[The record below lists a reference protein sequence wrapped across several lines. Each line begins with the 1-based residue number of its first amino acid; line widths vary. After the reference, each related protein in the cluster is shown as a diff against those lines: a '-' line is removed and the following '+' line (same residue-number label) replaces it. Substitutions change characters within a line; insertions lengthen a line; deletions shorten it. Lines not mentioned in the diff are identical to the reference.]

1 MSDTTAGPAEL
12 VFTRVFEAP
21 RELVFQCMTQPEHLT
36 HFWGPAGTSAPIEHI
51 TVDARPGGP
60 FETVMIND
68 ADGSRY
74 PTRAVFDEVV
84 EPERLVWTESHSG
97 MTVTVTFTDLG
108 ARTGVEIRQVQR
120 AGAVPVPGGPGRL
133 PHLAGPL
140 RPLPRGP
147 HRRPRRP
154 ARGAAMTAAGARPPT
169 SPG

>member
-1 MSDTTAGPAEL
+1 MSNSAAGPAEL

-108 ARTGVEIRQVQR
+108 ARTGVEIRQVRVPDAFRSPEAQ
-120 AGAVPVPGGPGRL
+120 AGFLTSLDRFARYLAALTAGPGGPG
-133 PHLAGPL
+133 PE
-140 RPLPRGP
+140 LPR
-147 HRRPRRP
+147 
-154 ARGAAMTAAGARPPT
+154 
-169 SPG
+169 